1 MAIRPGVVEFVH
13 QMKRD
18 GFMVGIVSDSYFIAA
33 EIMRK
38 RIFADFAI
46 AHTLHF
52 QNDICTG
59 ELKINPDFLPNGQSA
74 DDLICKSNVLQ
85 RFLSKKVKPSFKEVW
100 AIGDN
105 LNDLNMLNLADKAF
119 VIEPKTAVFQKHK
132 RITEI
137 QSFTD
142 LVGTAAT
149 AN

>member
-1 MAIRPGVVEFVH
+1 
-13 QMKRD
+13 MKRD

-59 ELKINPDFLPNGQSA
+59 ELKINSDFLPNGQFA
-74 DDLICKSNVLQ
+74 DDLICKSNVLK
-85 RFLSKKVKPSFKEVW
+85 RFLSNKVKPSFKEVW
-100 AIGDN
+100 AVGDN
-105 LNDLNMLNLADKAF
+105 LNDLNMLNLADRAF
-119 VIEPKTAVFQKHK
+119 VIEPKITAFQKHK
-132 RITEI
+132 HITEI

-142 LVGTAAT
+142 LVTAAT
-149 AN
+149 TAD

>member
-1 MAIRPGVVEFVH
+1 
-13 QMKRD
+13 
-18 GFMVGIVSDSYFIAA
+18 
-33 EIMRK
+33 
-38 RIFADFAI
+38 
-46 AHTLHF
+46 
-52 QNDICTG
+52 
-59 ELKINPDFLPNGQSA
+59 
-74 DDLICKSNVLQ
+74 VLQ